1 MSVAHARFENLPNEI
16 LMYIFSFMTTKQL
29 YQTFKNVNQRLNELI
44 NDTDHFIDLGDYS
57 KSEYRQLVM
66 ANDDAFPP
74 HKIVSLIV
82 FDDKNQYSEINRP
95 DPNGWCGTREPVEEI
110 TIPFSMIT
118 QEQPSIVSLTIKHRV
133 HDIDLVHLLKFLPN
147 LKTLSTTLCM
157 YPKLYEFENCS
168 NLTSLEF
175 DVTGIGLTDIEEYLF
190 KMFPNLSDA
199 LIVDFTPAPQIR
211 NFITDK
217 IEEQLGLDINKDGR
231 IGGPGPMSKIEQTT
245 HIDLNHDGI
254 IGGYRPPAG
263 GGLIGKIE
271 QATHIDLNGDGRIG
285 SGIPYHTSQHKH

>member
-1 MSVAHARFENLPNEI
+1 
-16 LMYIFSFMTTKQL
+16 
-29 YQTFKNVNQRLNELI
+29 
-44 NDTDHFIDLGDYS
+44 
-57 KSEYRQLVM
+57 
-66 ANDDAFPP
+66 
-74 HKIVSLIV
+74 
-82 FDDKNQYSEINRP
+82 
-95 DPNGWCGTREPVEEI
+95 
-110 TIPFSMIT
+110 MIT

-190 KMFPNLSDA
+190 KMFPHLNEA
-199 LIVDFTPAPQIR
+199 LIVDFTPSPHIR

-231 IGGPGPMSKIEQTT
+231 IGGPGPMNKIEQTT

-263 GGLIGKIE
+263 G
-271 QATHIDLNGDGRIG
+271 ATHIDLNGDGRIG
-285 SGIPYHTSQHKH
+285 SGIPYQTSQHKH

>member
-1 MSVAHARFENLPNEI
+1 
-16 LMYIFSFMTTKQL
+16 
-29 YQTFKNVNQRLNELI
+29 
-44 NDTDHFIDLGDYS
+44 
-57 KSEYRQLVM
+57 
-66 ANDDAFPP
+66 
-74 HKIVSLIV
+74 
-82 FDDKNQYSEINRP
+82 
-95 DPNGWCGTREPVEEI
+95 
-110 TIPFSMIT
+110 MIT

-190 KMFPNLSDA
+190 KMFPHLNEA
-199 LIVDFTPAPQIR
+199 LIVDFTPSPHIR

-231 IGGPGPMSKIEQTT
+231 IGGPGPMNKIEQTT

-263 GGLIGKIE
+263 GANHRTKNDDDDDSSISSDDSDAEYRFICPLK
-271 QATHIDLNGDGRIG
+271 DGAFL
-285 SGIPYHTSQHKH
+285 TQHQL